1 MDLDDLCPLDA
12 DDDVI
17 VPEVTLLNKEEC
29 LQALQQ
35 TVHPLHPLHPTVN
48 HGIDLYCLAV
58 DTVVRIAQ

>member
-35 TVHPLHPLHPTVN
+35 TVHPLHPSVDY
-48 HGIDLYCLAV
+48 GIDLYCLAV